1 MRSWVALFYTV
12 EIPQVASLALD
23 SQLNTSPVPL
33 AVPADFFTPP
43 LGLTCRSAAYLSVKD
58 EFVVFVPNVNYNLAN
73 MTKKILKML
82 CSVGPSGLPRAALD
96 KSVGITDCIC
106 TLFQ

>member
-43 LGLTCRSAAYLSVKD
+43 LGLTCRSAADLSVKD
-58 EFVVFVPNVNYNLAN
+58 EFVVFVQNVNYNLAN
-73 MTKKILKML
+73 MTKKNFKDALL
-82 CSVGPSGLPRAALD
+82 GRPFGPPSGLLRVSFAPL
-96 KSVGITDCIC
+96 KII
-106 TLFQ
+106 